1 MALSQPAR
9 LRCVLLFR
17 TLRLV
22 SNHSSVCFMKPQ
34 MKTDGWFL
42 QVVTLPRAG
51 WIGTWKWG
59 ASLWT
64 GDIGSTLPILA
75 DAVKTILSAQA
86 TGFAW
91 MTIDGGGYCGGD
103 SQSPAYRETQLRWM
117 QLSATLPIMR
127 HHAAEDAFFEPF
139 LF

>member
-1 MALSQPAR
+1 
-9 LRCVLLFR
+9 
-17 TLRLV
+17 
-22 SNHSSVCFMKPQ
+22 MKPQ

-127 HHAAEDAFFEPF
+127 QHGAEDAFFEPF